1 VVKNPDREV
10 QARLD
15 LIFATF
21 LRVRSASK
29 VLRALNERGLSIP
42 RRGRFGDTVWRSPT
56 VPAILAVLKNPAYA
70 GAFVYG
76 RSRSVRTTLAAR
88 AAQKKLPCEQWRVV
102 VRDKY
107 PAYISWEIFEKI
119 PSHAAGQLRR
129 V

>member
-1 VVKNPDREV
+1 
-10 QARLD
+10 

-56 VPAILAVLKNPAYA
+56 VPAILTVLKNPAYA

-76 RSRSVRTTLAAR
+76 RSGSVRTAPPARASPQDAPAWAVEGRRAGQVPRLCQLGDVREEPGHAAR
-88 AAQKKLPCEQWRVV
+88 QSCGVQPEQ
-102 VRDKY
+102 
-107 PAYISWEIFEKI
+107 
-119 PSHAAGQLRR
+119 
-129 V
+129 